1 MIITD
6 FKLDTKDNELQTLW
20 KLGELKDKEM
30 LEASWQEI
38 ADFMNRHFRLDETEY
53 RTESAYRKI
62 YKNGKMFSEQVFHVT
77 DYSKIEGLSEIQE
90 ERVALLKERQKLR
103 DERTQYGKYVRDES
117 RFEQRLDEM
126 EALIMEQGKNKYN
139 FPAMELPI
147 TFESK
152 KEMLILLSDWHIGL
166 EFRNE
171 FGFFNLDEAGVRLD
185 ELLAA
190 IREKKKLHGCDI
202 CNVAV
207 MGDMISGIIKPGILV
222 ANRESAMRQVMLAAE
237 MLSKFLGEL
246 CSYFGE
252 VNFVSVAGN
261 HSRMEASKDKAI
273 KDDRLDDVIAW
284 YVKASLRH
292 LPNFKPRDEVDNTV
306 AELGICGKLYFF
318 AHGDHDEITQAGISK
333 LAFLLGEI
341 PYAVC
346 VGHKHYPMMTEVN
359 GVKVIQ
365 NGCLPG
371 SGDDHTIEMRLS
383 GKASQTILICDE
395 DGIDAYYPVRLEV

>member
-1 MIITD
+1 MKIAEFNI
-6 FKLDTKDNELQTLW
+6 DTKDSELQTLW
-20 KLGELKDKEM
+20 KLGEMKTNEI

-38 ADFMNRHFRLDETEY
+38 TDFMNKHFREDETEY

-62 YKNGKMFSEQVFHVT
+62 YKSGKLFSEEVFQNKAPSV
-77 DYSKIEGLSEIQE
+77 EGFSDEQEMLLEIQ
-90 ERVALLKERQKLR
+90 KERQKLR
-103 DERTQYGKYVRDES
+103 DERTQYGKYIRDES

-126 EALIMEQGKNKYN
+126 EKLISEQGKEKYS
-139 FPAMELPI
+139 FPVDILPVDY
-147 TFESK
+147 ESK
-152 KEMLILLSDWHIGL
+152 KEMLVLLSDWHIGL
-166 EFRNE
+166 EFKNE
-171 FGFFNLDEAGVRLD
+171 FGYFNLEEAKARLND
-185 ELLAA
+185 LADA
-190 IREKKKLHGCDI
+190 IYVKKTLHHCDI

-207 MGDMISGIIKPGILV
+207 MGDMISGLIKPGILV
-222 ANRESAMRQVMLAAE
+222 ANRESTMQQVMIASE
-237 MLSKFLGEL
+237 MLADFLATL
-246 CSYFGE
+246 CAYFGE

-284 YVKASLRH
+284 YVKAALKH

-306 AELGICGKLYFF
+306 TELGICGQLYYF
-318 AHGDHDEITQAGISK
+318 AHGDHDEISQAGISK

-359 GVKVIQ
+359 GVKVVQ
-365 NGCLPG
+365 NGCLCG